1 MPTFIVE
8 RYWPGV
14 TKEQLTQALI
24 RSQQVIA
31 QMNQAGVG
39 VRHLRSALLP
49 GEEVVFSLYEGPS
62 AESVREAN
70 DRAGIHFDRIVE
82 AIEITGQTAP

>member
-14 TKEQLTQALI
+14 TEEQLTQALI
-24 RSQQVIA
+24 GSQQVIA
-31 QMNQAGVG
+31 QMNRAGIP

-49 GEEVVFSLYEGPS
+49 SEEVVFSLYEGPS
-62 AESVREAN
+62 VESVREAN

-82 AIEITGQTAP
+82 AIEIAGQAAP

>member
-62 AESVREAN
+62 AEAVREAN
-70 DRAGIHFDRIVE
+70 ERAGIHFDRIVE
-82 AIEITGQTAP
+82 AIEIAGQTAP